1 VNAPLLVAAAK
12 IDLPGLVCADVA
24 IIIVVARAMGW
35 LFNRLRQP
43 AVIGE
48 IIGGILLGPSVLGL
62 LPGHLSTHLFPA
74 TALPT
79 LNVLAQLG
87 VVVFVFIVGLEVDL
101 GLIRGRRRVAATV
114 SLSSVALPF
123 GLGVAAALLL
133 HERFSHV
140 GSHEVRLLPFALFI
154 GATMSVTAFPVLAR
168 VLSER
173 RMLGTELGSFVLAC
187 AAMDD
192 VLAWTILA
200 VVIGIIRS
208 SGDFSF
214 LRIVLELAAFVA
226 VVLLAVRPALRWL
239 FERDRRH
246 GTLSLN
252 TLAATLVGTLL
263 SAWVTDKIGIN
274 LIFGAFLF
282 GAAVP
287 KRGAESLVAA
297 IVERL
302 ESAILLLLLPI
313 FFVVAGLSVDFR
325 TLAAGDLVYLLL
337 ILAVAIGGKFVGAAG
352 AARLQGVTR
361 RRAMAVGTLMNTR
374 GLTELVILTIG
385 LTIGVLNTRLYTLMV
400 VMAVL
405 TTLMTS
411 PTLRRVYPDRLL
423 EADIAEAQE
432 RLGSGS
438 RYGVLVLLNGADD
451 PESLTALGVRLAGPG
466 GQVLLARLL
475 AHQSEQPQH
484 ADISG
489 SLMRMAA
496 AVEELNSLAAA
507 HRPVAVSPIA
517 QLSTD
522 VEADM
527 RALIARTGVN
537 ATVVGSGFVG
547 DQATAARLCGE
558 AAGDLVTLRS
568 GAGACT
574 SLLGVITGGTADG
587 AVLEVSARLWISES
601 SVAGAAVAP
610 LGLRPDRP
618 SERAR
623 TRRLAERLG
632 GLGVRAVVEQEA
644 TGNEL
649 VVGGWPLE
657 GDAGL
662 ASPRGAGSAFVYSN
676 EDPQRVGL
684 DQRLLR
690 LGAARRA
697 SLDGSG
703 AAVAKTKPVGAE
715 S

>member
-1 VNAPLLVAAAK
+1 MTEPVLVAAAK

-35 LFNRLRQP
+35 LFNRIRQP

-62 LPGHLSTHLFPA
+62 LPGHLDAHLFPA

-87 VVVFVFIVGLEVDL
+87 IAVFVFIVGLEVDL

-123 GLGVAAALLL
+123 GLGAAAALLL
-133 HERFSHV
+133 HEQFSHV
-140 GSHEVRLLPFALFI
+140 GSHEVRLLSFALFI

-173 RMLGTELGSFVLAC
+173 HMLGTELGSFVLAC

-208 SGDFSF
+208 SSDFSF
-214 LRIVLELAAFVA
+214 LRIVLELAAFVVA
-226 VVLLAVRPALRWL
+226 VLFGVRPALRWL

-246 GTLSLN
+246 GSLSLN

-287 KRGAESLVAA
+287 KRGAESLVAS

-325 TLAAGDLVYLLL
+325 TLVVGDLPYLVL
-337 ILAVAIGGKFVGAAG
+337 ILAVAIGGKFFGAAV

-385 LTIGVLNTRLYTLMV
+385 LTLGVLDTRLYTLMV

-405 TTLMTS
+405 TTLMTA
-411 PTLRRVYPDRLL
+411 PMLRKVYPDRLL
-423 EADIAEAQE
+423 QADIAEAQE

-438 RYGVLVLLNGADD
+438 RYGVLVLLNEVDD
-451 PESLTALGVRLAGPG
+451 PAPLTSLGVRLAGAG
-466 GQVLLARLL
+466 GKVLLARLL
-475 AHQSEQPQH
+475 AHPSEQPQH
-484 ADISG
+484 ADLSG
-489 SLMRMAA
+489 SLLRMAA
-496 AVEELNSLAAA
+496 AVEALNSLAATY
-507 HRPVAVSPIA
+507 PEVAVSPIA

-527 RALIARTGVN
+527 TALIARTGVN
-537 ATVVGSGFVG
+537 ATVVGGTAVG
-547 DQATAARLCGE
+547 DAGAAARLCGE
-558 AAGDLVTLRS
+558 AAVDLVTLRP
-568 GAGACT
+568 GAAGNPVM
-574 SLLGVITGGTADG
+574 GVISGDSVDG
-587 AVLEVSARLWISES
+587 AVLEVSARLVLSES
-601 SVAGAAVAP
+601 SIAGGTPAAP
-610 LGLRPDRP
+610 LVLCPQRP
-618 SERAR
+618 SERNR
-623 TRRLAERLG
+623 TRRFAERLQSL
-632 GLGVRAVVEQEA
+632 GLEVLVEQEPA
-644 TGNEL
+644 GTEL
-649 VVGGWPLE
+649 VVRGWS
-657 GDAGL
+657 GHDAAGAAML
-662 ASPRGAGSAFVYSN
+662 PASGVAFVYSN
-676 EDPQRVGL
+676 EDPERVGV

-690 LGAARRA
+690 LDALRRVSTKGEAA
-697 SLDGSG
+697 G
-703 AAVAKTKPVGAE
+703 VATSKSVGAE
-715 S
+715 L